1 LTVDGVPVTYNNS
14 DRDRF
19 QPVTWPGTGGAPL
32 TRLEAQIQGGTS
44 KVEGAGFW
52 GLFRLLEQGN
62 ITRNGRLVIAKLL
75 FNDRV
80 TSAEIRLNPQDGAG
94 NPLFGRV
101 RAMPAEGQ
109 APEVGLMDIF
119 RERRLSPPRQ
129 LFTNGLTCKP
139 LNLNSPA
146 PAQP

>member
-1 LTVDGVPVTYNNS
+1 MS
-14 DRDRF
+14 
-19 QPVTWPGTGGAPL
+19 WPGQGGAPL
-32 TRLEAQIQGGTS
+32 TRLEAQIKGGIS

-52 GLFRLLEQGN
+52 GLYRLIEQGN
-62 ITRNGRLVIAKLL
+62 VMRSGRLVVVKLL

-101 RAMPAEGQ
+101 RALPEPGQ

-119 RERRLSPPRQ
+119 REQRLSPPRQ
-129 LFTNGLTCKP
+129 LFTNGMTCKP
-139 LNLNSPA
+139 LNLAAAPAVPTVPPA
-146 PAQP
+146 P